1 MKVYE
6 ALAAAFQAEGTTAV
20 FDLMGDANMHWL
32 NALDRL
38 GVGIYD
44 VRHEGAGLAMADG
57 WARLSGEPGVCS
69 TTSGPGYTQLAT
81 TMVVASR
88 ARTPLVAFCGDT
100 ATGDEDDAQ
109 RFDHARFGA
118 AIEAGFV
125 RVVSADTAQHA
136 VQRAF
141 YLARLESR
149 PVILSVPLDVQH
161 LDLPDDEPYVP
172 STALLD
178 VSPVAPDPERI
189 RTAVDIIQASERP
202 VVLVGRGAMQAD
214 ARQAVLELAARIGG
228 LLATTLLAKN
238 WLSGA
243 EFNAGISGLYATKV
257 ATELFQEADC
267 VVAVGASLNHYTTEH
282 GYLYPNARHV
292 WLDLARHRTLSDGRS
307 ADCYVQCDARA
318 GVERLNALLDD
329 RSFRSP
335 GYRTD
340 DVRRRLADA
349 YADPA
354 EFDVQPGTV
363 DPRDACRVLDETIPE
378 DVALV
383 LGSGQQIRF
392 PTMLMQRP
400 RPYVLAQ
407 HHFGCI
413 GQGLTVAMGA
423 VVASGMRPAFLLEGD
438 GGFMMHLAEF
448 ETAVR
453 YRLPLLAVVM
463 NDQQL
468 GAEYHK
474 SVAIGLDGELARIP
488 TPDLG
493 AVGTALGGRGAVV
506 RTIEELKAAAET
518 FVAAPAPTLLD
529 VRISPNVLSIPYRRL
544 FYGLDV

>member
-6 ALAAAFQAEGTTAV
+6 ALAAAFLAEGTTAV

-57 WARLSGEPGVCS
+57 WARFSGEPGVCS

-88 ARTPLVAFCGDT
+88 AQTPLVAFCGDT
-100 ATGDEDDAQ
+100 AADDEDDAQ
-109 RFDHARFGA
+109 RFDHARFA
-118 AIEAGFV
+118 AAVEAGFV

-149 PVILSVPLDVQH
+149 PVVLSVPSDVQQRDH
-161 LDLPDDEPYVP
+161 PGDEPYVP
-172 STALLD
+172 STALLA
-178 VSPVAPDPERI
+178 VSPVAPDPARI
-189 RTAVDIIQASERP
+189 RAAADIVQSSERP
-202 VVLVGRGAMQAD
+202 VVLVGRGAVQSD
-214 ARQAVLELAARIGG
+214 ARQAVLELADRVGG

-238 WLSGA
+238 WLSDA
-243 EFNAGISGLYATKV
+243 EFHAGISGLYATKV

-282 GYLYPNARHV
+282 GYLFPNARHV
-292 WLDLARHRTLSDGRS
+292 WLDIARHRTLSDGRP
-307 ADCYVQCDARA
+307 ADCYVQCDART
-318 GVERLNALLDD
+318 GLEQLNALLAE
-329 RSFRSP
+329 RSFHAT

-340 DVRRRLADA
+340 EVRRRLADA
-349 YADPA
+349 YDDPA
-354 EFDVQPGTV
+354 EFDVRPDTV
-363 DPRDACRVLDETIPE
+363 DPRDVCRVLDEMIPE
-378 DVALV
+378 DIALI

-392 PTMLMQRP
+392 PTMLMRRR

-423 VVASGMRPAFLLEGD
+423 VIASGKKPAFLLEGD

-474 SVAIGLDGELARIP
+474 SVAIGLDGELARVS

-493 AVGTALGGRGAVV
+493 AVGVALGGRGSVV
-506 RTIEELKAAAET
+506 RTIDELRDAVDA
-518 FVAAPAPTLLD
+518 FVAAPAPTILD

-544 FYGLDV
+544 FYGMDV